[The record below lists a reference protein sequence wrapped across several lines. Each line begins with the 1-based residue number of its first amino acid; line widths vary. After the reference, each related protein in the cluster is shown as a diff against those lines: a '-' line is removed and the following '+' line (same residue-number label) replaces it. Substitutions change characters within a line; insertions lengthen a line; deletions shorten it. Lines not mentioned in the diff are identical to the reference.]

1 MDLSAIGASD
11 SNLAARLPATE
22 LDGGQTISDSVE
34 GESKTDSATD
44 GASAFE
50 RAAIK
55 VVGSIPGLND
65 VAASPRFLTVLHGTT
80 WTMVGYGVGQVLRL
94 ASTLLL
100 ARLLVPEAFGLV
112 ALVNVFLGGLE
123 MLTDLGIGLDVVQ
136 HKSGDD
142 PLFINTAFLV
152 QCVRG
157 ILIWI
162 IATLLAFPFAHFYH
176 QPAIIALA
184 AVASLSVLFRGFA
197 GGSVW
202 LLLRH
207 VQIGKLTTLNVSS
220 DFIGFVVSVIWALIS
235 PTMWAL
241 VAGRIATAL
250 AFMIGSHLIPGHVA
264 SLKWDRTA
272 GRDILMFGTGI
283 FLSSA
288 TYFLSGQAER
298 LVVAKFVT
306 VAALGCFSLAL
317 SLSGAALGV
326 VTQVS
331 GQVFFP
337 MISKALRED
346 RQRAAKHYR
355 KTRFVFTALSI
366 IVGIGFVAYSHR
378 LVAFL
383 LPPKYE
389 MTGWMLQLLGWR
401 AAQVIF
407 ASPAVNLTLA
417 CSDSRAAAV
426 SNTVRLVAMLA
437 GLWVAFTHFG
447 LYAAIAV
454 LALSATAGYLVYVGV
469 VARHLRSVIWAEIG
483 GFALFVAATAVAV
496 FIPWPW
502 R

>member
-1 MDLSAIGASD
+1 M
-11 SNLAARLPATE
+11 
-22 LDGGQTISDSVE
+22 
-34 GESKTDSATD
+34 TDSA
-44 GASAFE
+44 AVEPKKEE
-50 RAAIK
+50 RAQGPSAIERAVIS
-55 VVGSIPGLND
+55 VVGRVPGLQEI
-65 VAASPRFLTVLHGTT
+65 AASPRFRTVLHGTT
-80 WTMVGYGVGQVLRL
+80 WTMVGYGAGQVLRL
-94 ASTLLL
+94 VSTLLL

-136 HKSGDD
+136 HKRGDD

-184 AVASLSVLFRGFA
+184 VVASLSVLFRGFA

-220 DFIGFVVSVIWALIS
+220 DFIGFIVSVVWALIS
-235 PTMWAL
+235 PTAWAL

-250 AFMIGSHLIPGHVA
+250 AFMIGSHLIPGHIA
-264 SLKWDRTA
+264 SLRWDRSA
-272 GRDILMFGTGI
+272 ARDILMFGTGI

-288 TYFLSGQAER
+288 TYFLSNEAER

-306 VAALGCFSLAL
+306 VAGLGCFSLAL
-317 SLSGAALGV
+317 SLSGAPPGV
-326 VTQVS
+326 IMQVA

-337 MISKALRED
+337 MISKAVRDDRE
-346 RQRAAKHYR
+346 RAARHYR

-366 IVGIGFVAYSHR
+366 LVGVGFVAYSHR
-378 LVAFL
+378 LVALL

-401 AAQVIF
+401 AGQTIF

-417 CSDSRAAAV
+417 FGDSKAAAIA
-426 SNTVRLVAMLA
+426 NTVRLLTMLA

-454 LALSATAGYLVYVGV
+454 LAFSATAGYLVYVVV
-469 VARHLRSVIWAEIG
+469 VARHLRSVMWAEIG
-483 GFALFVAATAVAV
+483 GFALYVLATALATR
-496 FIPWPW
+496 IHWPW
-502 R
+502 A

>member
-1 MDLSAIGASD
+1 MIDSVDLDAKPGGPSAEPSAI
-11 SNLAARLPATE
+11 
-22 LDGGQTISDSVE
+22 
-34 GESKTDSATD
+34 
-44 GASAFE
+44 E

-55 VVGSIPGLND
+55 IVGWIPGLHD
-65 VAASPRFLTVLHGTT
+65 VANSPRFLTVLHGTT

-94 ASTLLL
+94 VSTLLL

-112 ALVNVFLGGLE
+112 ALVNVFIGGLE

-136 HKSGDD
+136 HKNGDD

-152 QCVRG
+152 QCARG
-157 ILIWI
+157 ILIWV
-162 IATLLAFPFAHFYH
+162 IATLLAFPFARFYH

-184 AVASLSVLFRGFA
+184 AVASVSVLLRGFA

-202 LLLRH
+202 ILLRH

-235 PTMWAL
+235 PTAWAL
-241 VAGRIATAL
+241 VAGRVATGL
-250 AFMIGSHLIPGHVA
+250 AYMIGSHLIPGHVA
-264 SLKWDRTA
+264 SLKWDRSA
-272 GRDILMFGTGI
+272 ARDIMMFGTGI

-288 TYFLSGQAER
+288 TYFLSGEAER
-298 LVVAKFVT
+298 LVIAKFVT

-317 SLSGAALGV
+317 SLSGAAPGV
-326 VTQVS
+326 IMQVA

-346 RQRAAKHYR
+346 RSRAAKHYR

-366 IVGIGFVAYSHR
+366 IVGVGFVAYSHR
-378 LVAFL
+378 LVAL
-383 LPPKYE
+383 ILPPKYE
-389 MTGWMLQLLGWR
+389 MTGWILQLLGWR

-407 ASPAVNLTLA
+407 ASPAVNLVLA
-417 CSDSRAAAV
+417 CGDSKAAAI

-437 GLWVAFTHFG
+437 GLGVAFSYFG
-447 LYAAIAV
+447 LHAAIMV
-454 LALSATAGYLVYVGV
+454 LAFSATAGYLVYIVAVG
-469 VARHLRSVIWAEIG
+469 RHLRSVLPAEIG
-483 GFALFVAATAVAV
+483 GFLLFVASTILAV